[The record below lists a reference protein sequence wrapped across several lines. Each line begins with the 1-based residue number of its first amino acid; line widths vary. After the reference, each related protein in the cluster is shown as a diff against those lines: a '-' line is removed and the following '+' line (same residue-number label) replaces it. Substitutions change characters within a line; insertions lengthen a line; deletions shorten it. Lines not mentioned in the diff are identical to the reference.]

1 VLDTA
6 AFTSTLS
13 ADSLLGGWRRA
24 APSARSRT
32 SKGGDSSVERGG
44 HPVRQ
49 RDLILESLS
58 RAYFLERD
66 GATEIRGEVTD
77 DLDTALG
84 SVRAAGA
91 AASVATRGRPTYR
104 GTPDYLGL
112 RYDPMLSL
120 RDLAEGVP
128 FIVLA
133 PRRRP

>member
-1 VLDTA
+1 MPSSSGARAKEAIRPSTA
-6 AFTSTLS
+6 GGTRS
-13 ADSLLGGWRRA
+13 A
-24 APSARSRT
+24 
-32 SKGGDSSVERGG
+32 
-44 HPVRQ
+44 Q
-49 RDLILESLS
+49 RDLILDSLS

-66 GATEIRGEVTD
+66 GAAEIRGEVTN

-120 RDLAEGVP
+120 RDVAEGVP
-128 FIVLA
+128 FIILA